1 LGAGALDTP
10 GVDTAAADRGR
21 TTYAAECVSCHG
33 ASARGTD
40 AGANL
45 VRSVTVL
52 RDRFGSELGPFLKK
66 GHPMQSGK
74 PSAGLTDAQLQDL
87 ANFLR
92 QRVNDQLRGSPLFKP
107 GNVLTGDPK
116 AGVAYFNGAGKCS
129 SCHSPTA
136 NNLAGI
142 GTRYEPIDIQQRM
155 LFPNAGR
162 GGRGR
167 GAPNTPSPSAV
178 TVSVSTG
185 SGPAVNG
192 VLVVMDDFIVSL
204 RDSSGV
210 LRTFRRTP
218 SLKVEKNEP
227 LAAHYALLDTIT
239 DKQIHDLVAYLESL
253 K

>member
-1 LGAGALDTP
+1 MGAGSFDTP
-10 GVDTAAADRGR
+10 VVDSAAADRGR
-21 TTYAAECVSCHG
+21 TTYAGECVNCHG
-33 ASARGTD
+33 ATARGTD
-40 AGANL
+40 TAPNL
-45 VRSVTVL
+45 VRSVVVL
-52 RDRFGSELGPFLKK
+52 RDRYGSELGPFLKK
-66 GHPMQSGK
+66 SHPMQSGK
-74 PSAGLTDAQLQDL
+74 ASATLTDAQVLDL
-87 ANFLR
+87 SNFLR
-92 QRVNDQLRGSPLFKP
+92 QRVNDMLRGSPLFKP

-116 AGVAYFNGAGKCS
+116 AGAAFFNGAGKCS
-129 SCHSPTA
+129 SCHLPTA
-136 NNLAGI
+136 NNLTGI

-167 GAPNTPSPSAV
+167 GAPGTPSPSAV

-185 SGPAVNG
+185 SGPPVNG
-192 VLVVMDDFIVSL
+192 VLVAMDDFIVML

-210 LRTFRRTP
+210 LRTFRRNP